1 MDIAGYDEWRLAG
14 PDEYYEPD
22 HDPDTLK
29 ETAESLA
36 LQMFYD
42 DPERVEYII
51 AQDDSW
57 LGIAVFVSAGVL
69 ASDCLQKA
77 MLDLVVAY
85 LLEYALDEVESC
97 IEVNQDSDQF

>member
-1 MDIAGYDEWRLAG
+1 MDIAGYDDWRLAG
-14 PDEYYEPD
+14 PDCYYEPD

-36 LQMFYD
+36 LQMLHD

-51 AQDDSW
+51 AQDDNW
-57 LGIAVFVSAGVL
+57 HGIAVFVSSGIL
-69 ASDCLQKA
+69 APDCLQKV

-85 LLEYALDEVESC
+85 LLEYAYDELDAC